1 MRLSAEEQVEKTLIQ
16 SIFGGDYK
24 VNDFLP
30 PERNLAEILG
40 FSRPVIH
47 KAIIRLESKGLVS
60 IVPRQGVRVNDYRES
75 GKLELLE
82 ALYEMFKWKIDI
94 DMHRSIL
101 SFVKDNLTRVMHDAM
116 NKKTIPYK
124 ENLEF
129 ENPEDLF
136 LWMHHYAMSSD
147 NVLYA
152 MLFNEFRTGIINVSA
167 FLLSEK
173 QSDFQVM
180 RMNID
185 KVIQNGLEEE
195 LLSSIEVFF
204 GDIEKLWIRRCED
217 EAQSGS

>member
-1 MRLSAEEQVEKTLIQ
+1 MRFSAEEQVEKTLIQ
-16 SIFGGDYK
+16 SIFGGEYK

-30 PERNLAEILG
+30 PERNLAETLG

-94 DMHRSIL
+94 EMHRSIL
-101 SFVKDNLTRVMHDAM
+101 SFVKDNLTRVLLDALS
-116 NKKTIPYK
+116 KKTIPYR
-124 ENLEF
+124 EQIRF

-136 LWMHHYAMSSD
+136 LWMQRYAMASD

-152 MLFNEFRTGIINVSA
+152 MLFNEFKTGIINVST
-167 FLLSEK
+167 FLLGEEE
-173 QSDFQVM
+173 SDFQEL
-180 RMNID
+180 RMEID
-185 KVIQNGLEEE
+185 RVIQNGLEEE

-204 GDIEKLWIRRCED
+204 GHIEKLWIRRCED
-217 EAQSGS
+217 EAQSRS